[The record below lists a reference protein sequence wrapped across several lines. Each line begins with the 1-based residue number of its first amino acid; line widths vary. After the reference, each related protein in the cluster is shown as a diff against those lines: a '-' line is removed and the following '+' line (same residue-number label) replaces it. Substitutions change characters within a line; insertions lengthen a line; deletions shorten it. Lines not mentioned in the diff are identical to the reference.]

1 MTDTKHQQANAVT
14 KKYVKGTVALGLVPV
29 PIFDAIA
36 LAAAQLKLV
45 HSLARIYEVEF
56 SKNRGKSLIA
66 AILGGAIPLSLRTS
80 LYSLCKGIP
89 YLGQTVGILSMSI
102 LCGSSTYALGKVFT
116 QHFESGGTLLDFDPD
131 KMREYYQGQLEQ
143 GKVIAKQTYAGIKP

>member
-1 MTDTKHQQANAVT
+1 M
-14 KKYVKGTVALGLVPV
+14 
-29 PIFDAIA
+29 
-36 LAAAQLKLV
+36 
-45 HSLARIYEVEF
+45 
-56 SKNRGKSLIA
+56 
-66 AILGGAIPLSLRTS
+66 
-80 LYSLCKGIP
+80 
-89 YLGQTVGILSMSI
+89 GQTVGILSMSI